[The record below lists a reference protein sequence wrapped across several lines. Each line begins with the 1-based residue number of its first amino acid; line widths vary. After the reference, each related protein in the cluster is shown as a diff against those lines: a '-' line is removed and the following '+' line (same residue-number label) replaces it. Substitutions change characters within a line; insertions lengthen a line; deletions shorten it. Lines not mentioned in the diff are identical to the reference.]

1 MPTSL
6 FQVIGK
12 RAGQSLVATGVTG
25 HSTSRL
31 FYVTDRTSKL
41 CLLIDTGAAVSLIP
55 PTHRKPHSP
64 QDGFTLLAANGT
76 RISTY
81 GRQSITLD
89 LGLRRTFQWIFIIAD
104 IKHPII
110 GADFLNHFNLL
121 VDLKHKRLIDNTT
134 HCRTQGAPTQQL
146 PLSPVWSI
154 SEGDTLYHSILK
166 QFLPITRPPDPKD
179 HSVSHDVTHR
189 ILTTGQPV
197 HAKPRRLPPER
208 LKIARQE
215 FEHMLQL
222 GIIRPSSSSWS
233 SPLHMVPKKTPGDW
247 RPCGDYRALNHVTM
261 PDRYPIPHLQDFA
274 TNLHGAKIFSK
285 IDLVRAFHQIPVH
298 PEDVPKTAIITPFG
312 LFEFLRMPFG
322 LRNAAQTFQRFID
335 QVLQGL
341 NFAYAYI
348 DNVLIASNSPQ
359 EHQQHLR
366 LIFERFQKYN
376 IVINPAKCEFGVS
389 KLQFLGHLVTPDGVS
404 PLPDRVRV
412 IQEFPVPNSLKK
424 LREFLGIVNFYHR
437 FLPRCANILRPLNDL
452 LKAHHKDFTW
462 STAAATAF
470 EQAKDLLAKATLLN
484 HPTPDAPTC
493 VMTDASDVAV
503 GAVLQQCTDGLWKPI
518 SYFSRTLTATES
530 HYSTFDRELLAIYLS
545 IRHFRHFLEGRNF
558 HVVTDH
564 KPLIYSLAT
573 NSDRYSPRQI
583 RQLDFISQFTTDI
596 RHINGQDNPVAD
608 ALSRIDISAIQQLP
622 PTIDFSAIAQAQ
634 QEDTELQRIR
644 QSTTSLKFLDIPVP
658 GTNFKL
664 TCDISTGTSRPYLPH
679 SFRYS
684 VFESLHGLSHPGV
697 RATVHLITSAY
708 IWPSMKADIR
718 RWTRCCLHCQRS
730 KIHQHTKA
738 PPSTFAMPDARF
750 SHVHVDIVGPLPPS
764 KGFTYLLTCIDRFT
778 RWVEA
783 IPIADIT
790 AKTVAHAFIN

>member
-25 HSTSRL
+25 HSTSSL

-41 CLLIDTGAAVSLIP
+41 SLLIDTGAEVSLIP

-89 LGLRRTFQWIFIIAD
+89 LGLRHTFQWIFIIAD

-110 GADFLNHFNLL
+110 GADFLNHFSLL

-154 SEGDTLYHSILK
+154 SEGDTLYHTILK
-166 QFLPITRPPDPKD
+166 QFLPITRPPDPND

-348 DNVLIASNSPQ
+348 DDVLIASNSPQ
-359 EHQQHLR
+359 EHQQHL
-366 LIFERFQKYN
+366 
-376 IVINPAKCEFGVS
+376 
-389 KLQFLGHLVTPDGVS
+389 
-404 PLPDRVRV
+404 
-412 IQEFPVPNSLKK
+412 
-424 LREFLGIVNFYHR
+424 
-437 FLPRCANILRPLNDL
+437 
-452 LKAHHKDFTW
+452 
-462 STAAATAF
+462 
-470 EQAKDLLAKATLLN
+470 
-484 HPTPDAPTC
+484 
-493 VMTDASDVAV
+493 
-503 GAVLQQCTDGLWKPI
+503 
-518 SYFSRTLTATES
+518 
-530 HYSTFDRELLAIYLS
+530 
-545 IRHFRHFLEGRNF
+545 
-558 HVVTDH
+558 
-564 KPLIYSLAT
+564 
-573 NSDRYSPRQI
+573 
-583 RQLDFISQFTTDI
+583 
-596 RHINGQDNPVAD
+596 
-608 ALSRIDISAIQQLP
+608 
-622 PTIDFSAIAQAQ
+622 
-634 QEDTELQRIR
+634 
-644 QSTTSLKFLDIPVP
+644 
-658 GTNFKL
+658 
-664 TCDISTGTSRPYLPH
+664 
-679 SFRYS
+679 
-684 VFESLHGLSHPGV
+684 
-697 RATVHLITSAY
+697 
-708 IWPSMKADIR
+708 
-718 RWTRCCLHCQRS
+718 
-730 KIHQHTKA
+730 
-738 PPSTFAMPDARF
+738 
-750 SHVHVDIVGPLPPS
+750 
-764 KGFTYLLTCIDRFT
+764 
-778 RWVEA
+778 
-783 IPIADIT
+783 
-790 AKTVAHAFIN
+790 

>member
-1 MPTSL
+1 M
-6 FQVIGK
+6 
-12 RAGQSLVATGVTG
+12 
-25 HSTSRL
+25 
-31 FYVTDRTSKL
+31 
-41 CLLIDTGAAVSLIP
+41 
-55 PTHRKPHSP
+55 
-64 QDGFTLLAANGT
+64 
-76 RISTY
+76 
-81 GRQSITLD
+81 
-89 LGLRRTFQWIFIIAD
+89 
-104 IKHPII
+104 
-110 GADFLNHFNLL
+110 
-121 VDLKHKRLIDNTT
+121 
-134 HCRTQGAPTQQL
+134 
-146 PLSPVWSI
+146 
-154 SEGDTLYHSILK
+154 YHSILK
-166 QFLPITRPPDPKD
+166 QFLPITRPPDPSD

-322 LRNAAQTFQRFID
+322 LRNAAQTFQHFID

-348 DNVLIASNSPQ
+348 DDVLIASNSPQ

-376 IVINPAKCEFGVS
+376 IVINPAKYEFGVS
-389 KLQFLGHLVTPDGVS
+389 RLQFLGHLVTPDGVS

-470 EQAKDLLAKATLLN
+470 EKAKDLLAKATLLN

-493 VMTDASDVAV
+493 VMTDASNVAV
-503 GAVLQQCTDGLWKPI
+503 GAVLQQLTDGLWKPI

-596 RHINGQDNPVAD
+596 RHINGRDNPVAD

-634 QEDTELQRIR
+634 QEDTELQ
-644 QSTTSLKFLDIPVP
+644 
-658 GTNFKL
+658 
-664 TCDISTGTSRPYLPH
+664 
-679 SFRYS
+679 
-684 VFESLHGLSHPGV
+684 
-697 RATVHLITSAY
+697 
-708 IWPSMKADIR
+708 
-718 RWTRCCLHCQRS
+718 
-730 KIHQHTKA
+730 KIHQS
-738 PPSTFAMPDARF
+738 PPSSFLTFLCQVLILNLLVIFLQVPPVHTF
-750 SHVHVDIVGPLPPS
+750 LIHFVILCLSHFMVCPTLVCEQQYISSPQLIYGQ
-764 KGFTYLLTCIDRFT
+764 
-778 RWVEA
+778 A
-783 IPIADIT
+783 
-790 AKTVAHAFIN
+790 